1 MALTTPGPVEDFIS
15 AEIEPRRNEMRTVR
29 QPKKHTSI
37 LLEDARKRRRVAH
50 KKIGTSYL
58 LLRGGRTIG
67 GVDGGMTT
75 LVSEQ
80 ARRVTQS
87 LLTTRRYLRASGVP
101 TLPAKVFH
109 ADQAV
114 AAEKQ
119 RLRLGS
125 AVTIRPASVSADGGT
140 TVGVTTS
147 EGFHK
152 AWDRATEAL
161 RGLPTLRQQVQVQ
174 AHRPGLA
181 LRVFVVGE
189 TPAAAVVRVPLYV
202 VGDGRST
209 VAELVEAEKARHQQ
223 CRYLG
228 PLFPIVDDAF
238 LAESGLRLRTVPW
251 PGQVTMLRLSPEA
264 PGAVTIDVLERISPD
279 LAELAVEA
287 MWSLPGLGATAVDI
301 LTPSLDSAEEATV
314 TGVDPAARLYEFLYP
329 TYGTYRRCGLAILDD
344 MIAAAG

>member
-1 MALTTPGPVEDFIS
+1 MAPTAPGPVEDFIS
-15 AEIEPRRNEMRTVR
+15 AEIEPRRDDMRKVR

-37 LLEDARKRRRVAH
+37 LLEDARKRRRVVH

-87 LLTTRRYLRASGVP
+87 LLVTRKYLRASGVP

-109 ADQAV
+109 ADQAA
-114 AAEKQ
+114 AAERQ
-119 RLRLGS
+119 RLSFGS
-125 AVTIRPASVSADGGT
+125 AVTIRPASVGADGGT

-147 EGFHK
+147 EGFHR
-152 AWDRATEAL
+152 AWERAAEAV
-161 RGLPTLRQQVQVQ
+161 RGLRTLSQQVQVQ

-209 VAELVEAEKARHQQ
+209 VEELADAEKARHQQ

-228 PLFPIVDDAF
+228 PLFPTVDEAF
-238 LAESGLRLRTVPW
+238 LAEGGVRLSTVP
-251 PGQVTMLRLSPEA
+251 PAGEVTMLSLSSEA
-264 PGAVTIDVLERISPD
+264 PGTVTVDVLEKISPE
-279 LAELAVEA
+279 LAELAVDA
-287 MWSLPGLGATAVDI
+287 MWALPGLGATAVDI
-301 LTPSLDSAEEATV
+301 LTPSLDSAEGAAV
-314 TGVDPAARLYEFLYP
+314 TGVDPAARFYEFLYP

-344 MIAAAG
+344 MIASAS